1 MGQAQATATES
12 YLAYKEGELGGIG
25 RLSFTGFP
33 YLGMATTYSAN
44 RNITC
49 SSASGTALATGFKTN
64 NSVLGLDPDG
74 GKLRSYTYMMKEEGY
89 RIGIMSNV
97 PVNHATPASF
107 YANAEDR
114 ADYYEI
120 SLQIPETGFDY
131 FAGDGFLD
139 FNGKD
144 GDLEDID
151 KIIERAGYTV
161 SYGMKEYE
169 AKTLQDALEAAEQ
182 DLHISQD
189 QLNYEVI
196 EEFKGLFKKSCS
208 IKVLEDEDA
217 KEYAKEYL
225 EKLLESLDLHAEI
238 SISVEDGVIHLNLTA
253 EDEASKIIGRG
264 GENLNAFTEL
274 VRSAVYTKF
283 KKHFHLLININNY
296 KDQKYEKL
304 VNMAKR
310 LANTVRRTKASIEL
324 DPMPSDERRIIHN
337 ALADDNHIKTLSVGV
352 GKQRHITIQYVNYVP
367 KYEEET
373 EGNEIEE
380 AKNN

>member
-1 MGQAQATATES
+1 
-12 YLAYKEGELGGIG
+12 
-25 RLSFTGFP
+25 
-33 YLGMATTYSAN
+33 
-44 RNITC
+44 
-49 SSASGTALATGFKTN
+49 
-64 NSVLGLDPDG
+64 
-74 GKLRSYTYMMKEEGY
+74 
-89 RIGIMSNV
+89 
-97 PVNHATPASF
+97 
-107 YANAEDR
+107 
-114 ADYYEI
+114 
-120 SLQIPETGFDY
+120 
-131 FAGDGFLD
+131 
-139 FNGKD
+139 
-144 GDLEDID
+144 
-151 KIIERAGYTV
+151 
-161 SYGMKEYE
+161 MKEYE

-196 EEFKGLFKKSCS
+196 EEVKGLFKKSCR

-283 KKHFHLLININNY
+283 KKHFHLLINTNNY